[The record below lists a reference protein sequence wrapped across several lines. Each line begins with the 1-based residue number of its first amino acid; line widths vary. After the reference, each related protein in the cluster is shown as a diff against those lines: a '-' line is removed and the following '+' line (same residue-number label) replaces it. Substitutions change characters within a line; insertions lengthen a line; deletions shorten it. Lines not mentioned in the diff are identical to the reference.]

1 MNALS
6 QLRRDNPGLWP
17 DEWYRERIGAL
28 LDMSSSQIK
37 AEGEKAQTQSAL
49 ALDELIGGGGEVPPV

>member
-1 MNALS
+1 
-6 QLRRDNPGLWP
+6 
-17 DEWYRERIGAL
+17 
-28 LDMSSSQIK
+28 MSSSQIK